1 MVQREETKMMEG
13 DNYEVYEKGLAYC
26 LQGLH
31 SLFGDTGLINSDWC
45 GLVLPN
51 QVK

>member
-1 MVQREETKMMEG
+1 MMEG

>member
-1 MVQREETKMMEG
+1 MMEG

-31 SLFGDTGLINSDWC
+31 CILGNSGLINSDWC